1 MMSLRLFGLNVILLA
16 MVDWVYTRYFCEIKS
31 VKECVLIDLYMWRR
45 HVNNNICYSIF
56 VYLFPGLLD
65 KESLKEVDEDMVSEV
80 DLNNTVTEE
89 EREEMENELTKVL
102 SPMF

>member
-1 MMSLRLFGLNVILLA
+1 
-16 MVDWVYTRYFCEIKS
+16 MVDRVDTRYFCEIKS
-31 VKECVLIDLYMWRR
+31 VKECVLIDLYIWLR
-45 HVNNNICYSIF
+45 HVNNNISSSIF
-56 VYLFPGLLD
+56 VHLFPGLLD